1 MMLESVKNQRTR
13 LLDKSSSLFDE
24 ESFVTKK
31 QYTLENISKYEN
43 LRELSIKIGPN
54 TIEKYEG
61 DITYAFMKLKNLR
74 ILNLEFLN
82 FISYTDKISF
92 SESLIHLPYLISFKT
107 AFSCCAKIF
116 KETSIY
122 IVLGSLGKVLPKCNQ
137 I

>member
-1 MMLESVKNQRTR
+1 
-13 LLDKSSSLFDE
+13 
-24 ESFVTKK
+24 
-31 QYTLENISKYEN
+31 
-43 LRELSIKIGPN
+43 
-54 TIEKYEG
+54 
-61 DITYAFMKLKNLR
+61 MKLKNLR

-107 AFSCCAKIF
+107 AFSGCAKIF

-137 I
+137 ISNFTIQLDNDKILNCFQSFCDTFKPIADQRTAPLTIKIISTGFSNSQGF